1 MASVEAVLPEG
12 LRLRSAGGSLT
23 ISWRGPTHWVFLFA
37 GAFGLVLCGALL
49 AGFALTTRGSI
60 GALIFF
66 GAGLLFSAYVLL
78 VGACNRTCISVSEG
92 RLRARHG
99 PLPCLLPSI
108 FQIGC
113 TRGIPIE
120 GLQELRVEAEPLAEP
135 LNRSLPDSD
144 PPTYAFHAV
153 ARDGAV
159 ETLLTGMELADAR
172 VVCQVL
178 ADSAHL
184 EADVPEEVPPEGAV
198 CRLPRR

>member
-113 TRGIPIE
+113 TRGIPIK
-120 GLQELRVEAEPLAEP
+120 ELRELTVEAEPQREP
-135 LNRSLPDSD
+135 LDRSGPESD

-153 ARDGAV
+153 TRDGAA
-159 ETLLTGMELADAR
+159 ETLLSGMELADAR
-172 VVCQVL
+172 VLCQVL
-178 ADSAHL
+178 AESAHL
-184 EADVPEEVPPEGAV
+184 DAKLPEETPPVGAV
-198 CRLPRR
+198 CRLRRG